1 MSFAISQSLLKLMS
15 IDLVLPSNH
24 PILCCPL
31 FLLPSIF
38 PSVRIFS
45 IESSLHIRWPK
56 YWSIS
61 VSPSDEYSELI
72 SFRTDWSDLAVQG
85 TLKSLPQ
92 HHNLKASVLRC
103 SGFLWSNSHIHT
115 TGKTMVSTMQAF
127 VGKMM
132 FLLFNPL
139 SRLII
144 AFLPRSKHPIQ
155 HLSYLQ
161 SCVRT

>member
-1 MSFAISQSLLKLMS
+1 MS

-24 PILCCPL
+24 PILCCPV

-38 PSVRIFS
+38 SSVRIFS

-56 YWSIS
+56 YWSIN
-61 VSPSDEYSELI
+61 VSPSDEYSKLI

-92 HHNLKASVLRC
+92 HHNSKASVLRC
-103 SGFLWSNSHIHT
+103 SVFFMVQLSHPYYWKNHGFDYA
-115 TGKTMVSTMQAF
+115 GF

-132 FLLFNPL
+132 FLLFNLL
-139 SRLII
+139 SQLII

>member
-1 MSFAISQSLLKLMS
+1 MS

-24 PILCCPL
+24 PILCCPV

-38 PSVRIFS
+38 SSVRIFS

-56 YWSIS
+56 YWSIN
-61 VSPSDEYSELI
+61 VSPSDEYSKLI

-92 HHNLKASVLRC
+92 HHNSKASVLQC
-103 SGFLWSNSHIHT
+103 SVFFMVQLSHPYYWKNQGFDYA
-115 TGKTMVSTMQAF
+115 GF

-132 FLLFNPL
+132 FLLFNLL
-139 SRLII
+139 SQLII